1 MEALMKRLRFGV
13 ALVYL
18 VLTTVSAVHTQD
30 KPTASAS
37 DVLTIDGAK
46 NPEMV
51 PNWAAWLEAFR
62 FMAAPA
68 APIEPIPTTIYLATS
83 KEQRALIR
91 KESLL
96 VMAQEREFGQ
106 RALKLQD
113 GLTAENMSDRSDQ
126 ADALEMKRRRAALD
140 ARDRL
145 LAALPL
151 EGQIAL
157 REFAEHVRKGY
168 KATVVK
174 SKLAQFLAP
183 E

>member
-1 MEALMKRLRFGV
+1 V
-13 ALVYL
+13 CLVF
-18 VLTTVSAVHTQD
+18 TAVSVVHTQAN
-30 KPTASAS
+30 PSAS
-37 DVLTIDGAK
+37 DSDIITIDGAK
-46 NPEMV
+46 NPEMI

-68 APIEPIPTTIYLATS
+68 APIEPIPSGIYLATS

-96 VMAQEREFGQ
+96 VIAQEREMGQ

-113 GLTAENMSDRSDQ
+113 GLTADNRSDRSDQ
-126 ADALEMKRRRAALD
+126 ADALEMNRRRAALD

-145 LAALPL
+145 LAALPA

-157 REFAEHVRKGY
+157 REFAEQARKGY
-168 KATVVK
+168 KATMLK
-174 SKLAQFLAP
+174 ARLPQFLLP

>member
-1 MEALMKRLRFGV
+1 MDRLRFGA

-18 VLTTVSAVHTQD
+18 VLTAVSVVHTQD
-30 KPTASAS
+30 KPAGS
-37 DVLTIDGAK
+37 DSDIITIDGSK

-62 FMAAPA
+62 FMAQPA
-68 APIEPIPTTIYLATS
+68 APIEPIPTMIYLATS
-83 KEQRALIR
+83 RDQRALLR
-91 KESLL
+91 KEALF
-96 VMAQEREFGQ
+96 VMAQERELGQ

-113 GLTAENMSDRSDQ
+113 GLTAENLSERSEK
-126 ADALEMKRRRAALD
+126 ADALEMRRRQAALD
-140 ARDRL
+140 ARNRL
-145 LAALPL
+145 LAALPT

-157 REFAEHVRKGY
+157 REFAEHVRKSY

-174 SKLAQFLAP
+174 SKLAQFLLP

>member
-1 MEALMKRLRFGV
+1 MNRLRFGV
-13 ALVYL
+13 ALVCL
-18 VLTTVSAVHTQD
+18 VFTAVSTVHTQN
-30 KPTASAS
+30 KPSAS
-37 DVLTIDGAK
+37 DSDIVTIDGAK
-46 NPEMV
+46 NPEMI

-68 APIEPIPTTIYLATS
+68 APIEPIPTVVYLATS

-91 KESLL
+91 KESLF
-96 VMAQEREFGQ
+96 VMAQEREIGQ

-113 GLTAENMSDRSDQ
+113 GLTADNLSDRSDQ

-145 LAALPL
+145 LAALPVD
-151 EGQIAL
+151 GQIAL
-157 REFAEHVRKGY
+157 REFAEQARKGY
-168 KATVVK
+168 KATMLK
-174 SKLAQFLAP
+174 SKLAQFLLP

>member
-1 MEALMKRLRFGV
+1 MTRVRCAGV
-13 ALVYL
+13 VVYL
-18 VLTTVSAVHTQD
+18 VLTAVSVVHTQD
-30 KPTASAS
+30 KPSPS
-37 DVLTIDGAK
+37 DSDIVTIDGAK

-68 APIEPIPTTIYLATS
+68 APIEPIPTVIYLATS
-83 KEQRALIR
+83 MEQRALIR
-91 KESLL
+91 KESLF
-96 VMAQEREFGQ
+96 VMAQERELEQ
-106 RALKLQD
+106 RGLKLHD
-113 GLTAENMSDRSDQ
+113 GLTAENLSERSVK
-126 ADALEMKRRRAALD
+126 ADALEMKRRQAALE

-145 LAALPL
+145 LAALPV

-168 KATVVK
+168 KASVVK
-174 SKLAQFLAP
+174 SRLAQFLSP

>member
-1 MEALMKRLRFGV
+1 MNRPRFGV

-18 VLTTVSAVHTQD
+18 VLTAVSAVHTQD
-30 KPTASAS
+30 KPSAS
-37 DVLTIDGAK
+37 DSDIVTIDGAK

-91 KESLL
+91 KESLF
-96 VMAQEREFGQ
+96 VMAQERAFGQ

-113 GLTAENMSDRSDQ
+113 GLTSENMPERSDR
-126 ADALEMKRRRAALD
+126 ADALELKRRQAALD

-145 LAALPL
+145 LAALPTD
-151 EGQIAL
+151 GQIAL

-168 KATVVK
+168 KAMVVK
-174 SKLAQFLAP
+174 SKLAQFLSP

>member
-1 MEALMKRLRFGV
+1 MKRLRFGV

-18 VLTTVSAVHTQD
+18 MLTAVSVVHTQD
-30 KPTASAS
+30 KPPTSGA
-37 DVLTIDGAK
+37 DIITIDGAK
-46 NPEMV
+46 NPELI

-68 APIEPIPTTIYLATS
+68 APVEPIPTTIYLATS
-83 KEQRALIR
+83 REQRALIR
-91 KESLL
+91 KEAMF
-96 VMAQEREFGQ
+96 VIAQERELGQ

-113 GLTAENMSDRSDQ
+113 GLTAENVPERSDQ
-126 ADALEMKRRRAALD
+126 ADVLELKRRQAALD

-145 LAALPL
+145 LAKLPV
-151 EGQIAL
+151 EGQIAV

-168 KATVVK
+168 KATMVK
-174 SKLAQFLAP
+174 SKLAQFLLP

>member
-1 MEALMKRLRFGV
+1 MNRLRFGV

-18 VLTTVSAVHTQD
+18 VLTGVSAVHTQD
-30 KPTASAS
+30 KPSGS
-37 DVLTIDGAK
+37 DSDIVSIDGAK
-46 NPEMV
+46 NPEMI

-68 APIEPIPTTIYLATS
+68 APIEPIPTVIYLATS
-83 KEQRALIR
+83 REQRALIR
-91 KESLL
+91 KESLS
-96 VMAQEREFGQ
+96 VMAQERELGQ

-113 GLTAENMSDRSDQ
+113 GLTADNQSERGDQ
-126 ADALEMKRRRAALD
+126 ADLLEMKRRRAALD

-145 LAALPL
+145 LAALPV

-157 REFAEHVRKGY
+157 REFAEQARKGY
-168 KATVVK
+168 KATMLK

>member
-1 MEALMKRLRFGV
+1 MNRLRFGV
-13 ALVYL
+13 ALVCL
-18 VLTTVSAVHTQD
+18 VFTAVSAVHTQN
-30 KPTASAS
+30 KPSAS
-37 DVLTIDGAK
+37 DSDIVTIDGAK
-46 NPEMV
+46 NPEMI

-68 APIEPIPTTIYLATS
+68 APIEPIPTVVYLATS

-91 KESLL
+91 KESLF
-96 VMAQEREFGQ
+96 VMAQEREIGQ

-113 GLTAENMSDRSDQ
+113 GLTADNLSDRSDQ

-145 LAALPL
+145 LAALPVD
-151 EGQIAL
+151 GQIAL
-157 REFAEHVRKGY
+157 REFAEQARKCY
-168 KATVVK
+168 KATMLK
-174 SKLAQFLAP
+174 SKLAQLLLT

>member
-1 MEALMKRLRFGV
+1 MKQLRFGV
-13 ALVYL
+13 VLVYL
-18 VLTTVSAVHTQD
+18 LLTAVSVVHTQD
-30 KPTASAS
+30 KPPAS
-37 DVLTIDGAK
+37 DSDIVLIDGAK
-46 NPEMV
+46 NPELV

-68 APIEPIPTTIYLATS
+68 APIEPIPTVIYLATS
-83 KEQRALIR
+83 REQRALIR
-91 KESLL
+91 KEALL
-96 VMAQEREFGQ
+96 VITQERELGQ

-113 GLTAENMSDRSDQ
+113 GLTAENLPERSDQ
-126 ADALEMKRRRAALD
+126 ADTLELKRRQAALD

-145 LAALPL
+145 LAVLPT